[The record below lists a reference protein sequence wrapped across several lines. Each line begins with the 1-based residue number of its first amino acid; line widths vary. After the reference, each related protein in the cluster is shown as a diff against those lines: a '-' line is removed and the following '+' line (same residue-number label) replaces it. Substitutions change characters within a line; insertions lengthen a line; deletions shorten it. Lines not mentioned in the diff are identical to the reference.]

1 MNELVKANVNDE
13 NGIIIKIDKSISI
26 IFFNIWI
33 KSISAIVSFYNEN
46 MSNDIILSLESSNDH
61 RILQIDIYKKIDY
74 KKIGV
79 VGLVNVGL
87 EDNYYKYIRYAHRNI
102 EDIDKWT
109 LILAKI
115 TLYAYSYMCGFE
127 NNKETLYNA
136 LCKLIRTA

>member
-1 MNELVKANVNDE
+1 MNVLVKANVNDE

-26 IFFNIWI
+26 IFFHIWI
-33 KSISAIVSFYNEN
+33 KSISTIVSFYNEN
-46 MSNDIILSLESSNDH
+46 MSNDIILSFESSNDH
-61 RILQIDIYKKIDY
+61 RILQIDIYKKIDN

-115 TLYAYSYMCGFE
+115 TLCTYAYICGFE
-127 NNKETLYNA
+127 NNNETLYNA
-136 LCKLIRTA
+136 LCK

>member
-1 MNELVKANVNDE
+1 
-13 NGIIIKIDKSISI
+13 
-26 IFFNIWI
+26 
-33 KSISAIVSFYNEN
+33 
-46 MSNDIILSLESSNDH
+46 MSNDIILSFESSNDH
-61 RILQIDIYKKIDY
+61 RILQIDIYKKIDN

-115 TLYAYSYMCGFE
+115 TLCAYAYICGFE
-127 NNKETLYNA
+127 NNNETLYNA
-136 LCKLIRTA
+136 LCKYIRTA

>member
-1 MNELVKANVNDE
+1 MLFFSPYRYR
-13 NGIIIKIDKSISI
+13 GQLYSI
-26 IFFNIWI
+26 IYGQAIPSVI
-33 KSISAIVSFYNEN
+33 GQKSVA
-46 MSNDIILSLESSNDH
+46 LT
-61 RILQIDIYKKIDY
+61 
-74 KKIGV
+74 
-79 VGLVNVGL
+79 VNVGL

-115 TLYAYSYMCGFE
+115 TLYAYSYICGFE